1 MQIEQGLIRESQLDV
16 ALNTCVHQGRRG
28 DFGMMLAMLS
38 QDALDFAQFHLP
50 TSVAEE
56 KNRTEEVLKRELQI
70 GPQKP
75 LAPSEFDMLI
85 GQENAFV
92 VQHFGMTAL
101 HLKECLVPEP
111 LAVRDDKK
119 HIPLEVID
127 NCELA
132 VRRKL
137 KPTPHISN
145 NKMIDA
151 AGFYDQLA
159 SGRAQSLLNAV
170 A

>member
-1 MQIEQGLIRESQLDV
+1 MQIDQGLIRESQLDV
-16 ALNTCVHQGRRG
+16 TLNECVHQGRRG
-28 DFGMMLAMLS
+28 DFAMLLSMLS

-50 TSVAEE
+50 TSPTIE
-56 KNRTEEVLKRELQI
+56 KNKSEDALKRGLQI

-75 LAPSEFDMLI
+75 LAPAEFDMLI

-92 VQHFGMTAL
+92 VQHFGLTAL
-101 HLKECLVPEP
+101 HLKECLAPEP
-111 LAVRDDKK
+111 FAIRNDKK
-119 HIPLEVID
+119 HIPLEIVD

-137 KPTPHISN
+137 RPSMPVSN
-145 NKMIDA
+145 EKLIDA

-159 SGRAQSLLNAV
+159 SGKAQSLLNAV

>member
-1 MQIEQGLIRESQLDV
+1 MQIEQGLIRESQLDN
-16 ALNTCVHQGRRG
+16 ALNNCVHQGRRG

-50 TSVAEE
+50 TSSTDE
-56 KNRTEEVLKRELQI
+56 KNQTEDALKRELQI
-70 GPQKP
+70 GPQKR
-75 LAPSEFDMLI
+75 LAPEEFDMLI

-101 HLKECLVPEP
+101 HLKECLAPEP
-111 LAVRDDKK
+111 LAIRDDKK
-119 HIPLEVID
+119 HIPLVIVD
-127 NCELA
+127 NCELS

-137 KPTPHISN
+137 KPTPYVSN
-145 NKMIDA
+145 DKAIDA
-151 AGFYDQLA
+151 AGFYDQIA
-159 SGRAQSLLNAV
+159 SGQAQSMLNAV